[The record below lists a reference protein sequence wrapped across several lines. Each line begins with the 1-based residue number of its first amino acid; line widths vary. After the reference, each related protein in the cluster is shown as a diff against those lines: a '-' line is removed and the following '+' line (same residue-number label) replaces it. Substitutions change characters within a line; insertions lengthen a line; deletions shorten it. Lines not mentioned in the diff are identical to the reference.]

1 MKIVTS
7 KEIGFCFGVKR
18 AIEKTK
24 CICEKNKKVYSIGE
38 IVHNEIVIDAFP
50 QIEIADEKSI
60 FEINTDN
67 CPILLRA
74 HGVAKEFEKKISNK
88 YRNVVDLTC
97 PIVYNVFGLV
107 EKYSNDD
114 YSTLIYG
121 KMDHPETKAIIS
133 RAKRGYV
140 FCNQV
145 ELKEILDKQEKDTK
159 FILISQTTMNSQRYK
174 EFKDF
179 ILSMDFKDL
188 KVFDTIC
195 DVTVKREKATE
206 ELIQKC
212 DAILVIG
219 GKKSS
224 NTRKLYE
231 MVKEKGVKGYFV
243 QRKEQLNL
251 DKNIK
256 ILGIISGTST
266 PEKQIDDI
274 SNYISESV

>member
-7 KEIGFCFGVKR
+7 KELGFCFGVKR

-38 IVHNEIVIDAFP
+38 IVHNEFVINSFP
-50 QIEIADEKSI
+50 QIEVADEKSI
-60 FEINTDN
+60 FELNNEN
-67 CPILLRA
+67 CPVLLRA
-74 HGVAKEFEKKISNK
+74 HGVPKEFEKKISNK
-88 YRNVVDLTC
+88 YSNVVDLTC

-121 KMDHPETKAIIS
+121 KRDHPETKAIIS

-145 ELKEILDKQEKDTK
+145 EFKEILDKQEKDTK

-206 ELIQKC
+206 KLIQKC
-212 DAILVIG
+212 DAVLVIG
-219 GKKSS
+219 GKRSS

-231 MVKEKGVKGYFV
+231 MIQRKGVKGYFI
-243 QRKEQLNL
+243 QSKEQLVI
-251 DKNIK
+251 DRNIK
-256 ILGIISGTST
+256 TLGIISGTST
-266 PEKQIDDI
+266 PKEQIDDI
-274 SNYISESV
+274 LNYISESV